1 MEVTQAIVHN
11 RVTDRMH
18 SELMSGTRKKSSAAP
33 STEETYER
41 IWSAIMDHSLPPETR
56 LVEQRLCEIF
66 GLGRTRLRQVL
77 QRLAHER
84 VVTLM
89 PNRGAMVARPSVR
102 EAREVFA
109 ARRWRAAHRTK
120 SAQSAE

>member
-1 MEVTQAIVHN
+1 MSELSARRTCWAAACMGLKQAIVHN
-11 RVTDRMH
+11 RVTDRMQPK
-18 SELMSGTRKKSSAAP
+18 LMNGSRKKSGTPP
-33 STEETYER
+33 SLTTEGAYER

-66 GLGRTRLRQVL
+66 GIGRTRLRQVL

-89 PNRGAMVARPSVR
+89 PNRGAVV
-102 EAREVFA
+102 
-109 ARRWRAAHRTK
+109 
-120 SAQSAE
+120 

>member
-1 MEVTQAIVHN
+1 MSELCERPTSWAAACMEVTQSIVHN
-11 RVTDRMH
+11 RVTDRMQ
-18 SELMSGTRKKSSAAP
+18 SELMNGTRKKGGATAD
-33 STEETYER
+33 EAYER

-89 PNRGAMVARPSVR
+89 P
-102 EAREVFA
+102 
-109 ARRWRAAHRTK
+109 
-120 SAQSAE
+120 